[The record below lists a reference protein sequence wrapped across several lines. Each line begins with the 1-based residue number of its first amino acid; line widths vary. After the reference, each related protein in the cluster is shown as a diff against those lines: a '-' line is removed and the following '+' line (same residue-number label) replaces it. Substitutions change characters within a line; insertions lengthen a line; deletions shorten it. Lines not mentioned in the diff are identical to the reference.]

1 MIIEL
6 MNSLNVLVIF
16 TIIGMMIVG
25 TSSLSTTAFAEPKN
39 GWGKATSERA
49 TEQGDIGEHSKAG
62 GAAGEPPFD
71 DDETPGRQGIGNVG
85 DTDDNNLHPND
96 LGNFLDCADENV
108 DEGEGGSIEN
118 CS

>member
-1 MIIEL
+1 MS
-6 MNSLNVLVIF
+6 SLNVLVIF

-96 LGNFLDCADENV
+96 LGNFLDCADEDV